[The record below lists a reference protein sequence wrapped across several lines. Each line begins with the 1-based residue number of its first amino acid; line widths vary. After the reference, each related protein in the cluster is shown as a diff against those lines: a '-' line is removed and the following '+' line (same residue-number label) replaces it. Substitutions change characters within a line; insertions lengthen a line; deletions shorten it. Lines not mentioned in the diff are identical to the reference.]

1 MNVGRPKPSPL
12 SSPQPLAEMSS
23 HPIAPARVGPRIPR
37 ILLIGAGGFLVA
49 ISWQVVLP
57 VLPLH
62 LSKIGYTASQ
72 IGTLVSLLSL
82 AMGIV
87 EMQVGHIV
95 GGLGR
100 RHTLLWG
107 SVANAVCMVLV
118 AHARTAAMVGSSLAA
133 VGVTRAVLWPPLHA
147 TVADTASEETR

>member
-1 MNVGRPKPSPL
+1 MPTTLGWGRSDKEPSLRDPSVPKDSCSGPRNCPQMNVSRPKPSPL
-12 SSPQPLAEMSS
+12 PSPQPLPEMPRQ
-23 HPIAPARVGPRIPR
+23 PIAPARVGRRIPQ

-72 IGTLVSLLSL
+72 IGILVSLLSL

-95 GGLGR
+95 GWFGR

-118 AHARTAAMVGSSLAA
+118 
-133 VGVTRAVLWPPLHA
+133 
-147 TVADTASEETR
+147 